1 MKIEEEDQVIILLS
15 SLTKAYEHII
25 DTILY
30 GKETLTMTEFKSVL
44 NSMELQKKNEATSF
58 RNGEGLNVRG
68 RSDKKKSNKNWI
80 AKSKSKSRQSNKDTR
95 KCYKCKT

>member
-1 MKIEEEDQVIILLS
+1 
-15 SLTKAYEHII
+15 
-25 DTILY
+25 
-30 GKETLTMTEFKSVL
+30 MTEFKSVL